1 MNRLR
6 PSLVLV
12 LLTLL
17 LSACNLPN
25 QTTDQTPTLDVTRA
39 YETVAARLT
48 EAVSQPSQTP
58 EPSATP
64 QPATATL
71 EPTPEASPS
80 PQPPTATVAA
90 ATTIPCDQAAAGN
103 PIDVTIPDDTQMQP
117 GQTFSKTWRLR
128 NAGSCTWT
136 TAYNMVWFS
145 GERMSAP
152 ASVPLPAE
160 VKPGQSIDLTV
171 DMVAPLTAGTYQSN
185 WKLRNANGT
194 LFSLGSGEGLPFYVR
209 IVVAQAATASP
220 SPTPS
225 ITPTA
230 TPGAQ
235 ASGPATLF
243 PNDQID
249 LDTNQTN
256 AGGDLAYALNAD
268 AAAYLLTPQG
278 SALLSVYGSARP
290 DRAQCSATALA
301 SAPLNV
307 NDLALGTYL
316 CYKTDAGRIG
326 WLRLT
331 GFAADTGVLNIEIYT
346 WTLP

>member
-1 MNRLR
+1 MKPIRLTQ
-6 PSLVLV
+6 LTI
-12 LLTLL
+12 LLALL
-17 LSACNLPN
+17 LGACNLPN
-25 QTTDQTPTLDVTRA
+25 KTVNQTPTLDVTRA

-48 EAVSQPSQTP
+48 AAINQPTLTP

-64 QPATATL
+64 QPVTATP
-71 EPTPEASPS
+71 EPTNQNSPS
-80 PQPPTATVAA
+80 PQPPTATTVP
-90 ATTIPCDQAAAGN
+90 TTAVPCDQVAAGN

-117 GQTFSKTWRLR
+117 GQAFSKTWRLR
-128 NAGSCTWT
+128 NAGTCTWT
-136 TAYNMVWFS
+136 TAYSLAWFS

-152 ASVPLPAE
+152 ANVPLPAE
-160 VKPGQSIDLTV
+160 VAPGQSIDLTV

-185 WKLRNANGT
+185 WKLRNSSGAFFGI
-194 LFSLGSGEGLPFYVR
+194 GSGEGLPFYVR
-209 IVVAQAATASP
+209 IVVVQAATGT
-220 SPTPS
+220 PTPTPTL
-225 ITPTA
+225 TPTA

-256 AGGDLAYALNAD
+256 TSGDLAYTPNTD
-268 AAAYLLTPQG
+268 STAYLLTPQG
-278 SALLSVYGSARP
+278 NALLSVYGSARP
-290 DRAQCSATALA
+290 DRTQCNATALA
-301 SAPLNV
+301 SAPLTV

-316 CYKTDAGRIG
+316 CYKTDAGRTG